1 VAISKPED
9 SFNQMA
15 PIYDK
20 YRGVDAQVLEYLS
33 RWVKAREPGRRQA
46 LLDIGCGTG
55 RYSIQL
61 AITCNLQV
69 TGVDVSE
76 KMLNQAR
83 EKHPS
88 GVWLLK
94 PIEETGFSDSS
105 FDIILMSYVIH
116 HLKDYPRTL
125 QDCHRYLRQGGS
137 LFIVTDSHEQFRNS
151 YFHQL
156 VPRILEIDLNRFP
169 DIDTLR
175 DTLTGIG
182 FKVDVTEL
190 HKRRTVSSSRD
201 VEDIVEKTRRRYVS
215 TLTYLTDDEL
225 ETGARRV
232 EEYLLNELGKGPVVE
247 DRVKTVIA
255 ATKT

>member
-1 VAISKPED
+1 MATRKPED

-15 PIYDK
+15 PIYDA
-20 YRGVDAQVLEYLS
+20 YRGVDAQVLEHLS
-33 RWVKAREPGRRQA
+33 RRVKARASGRGQA

-61 AITCNLQV
+61 AEAYGLQL

-83 EKHPS
+83 EKHPAD
-88 GVWLLK
+88 VWLLK
-94 PIEETGFSDSS
+94 PIEEAWFSDES
-105 FDIILMSYVIH
+105 FDFILMSYVIH
-116 HLKDYPRTL
+116 HLRDYPRTL
-125 QDCHRYLRQGGS
+125 SDCHRYLRPGGV
-137 LFIVTDSHEQFRNS
+137 LFIVTDSHEQFHSS
-151 YFHQL
+151 YFHRL
-156 VPRILEIDLNRFP
+156 VPRIMEIDLKRFP
-169 DIDTLR
+169 EIDTLC
-175 DTLTGIG
+175 DTLTRTG

-190 HKRRTVSSSRD
+190 SKRNTVSFSRD
-201 VEDIVEKTRRRYVS
+201 VEDIVEKTRRKAFS

-232 EEYLLNELGKGPVVE
+232 EEYLLGELRKGPVIE

-255 ATKT
+255 AAKP

>member
-1 VAISKPED
+1 MATRKPED

-15 PIYDK
+15 PLYDM
-20 YRGVDAQVLEYLS
+20 YRGVDTQVLEYLS
-33 RWVKAREPGRRQA
+33 RQMKARASGRDQA

-61 AITCNLQV
+61 AENYDLQL

-94 PIEETGFSDSS
+94 PIEEAVFSDEP
-105 FDIILMSYVIH
+105 FDFILMSYVIH
-116 HLKDYPRTL
+116 HLKDYPKTL
-125 QDCHRYLRQGGS
+125 SDCHRYLRPGGA
-137 LFIVTDSHEQFRNS
+137 LFIVTDSHEQFHDS

-169 DIDTLR
+169 EIDTLC
-175 DTLTGIG
+175 DTLTRMG
-182 FKVDVTEL
+182 FKVNLTEL
-190 HKRRTVSSSRD
+190 SKRRTVSSRRD

-225 ETGARRV
+225 ETGAQRV
-232 EEYLLNELGKGPVVE
+232 EEYLLNELRKGPIVE
-247 DRVKTVIA
+247 DRVKTVITA
-255 ATKT
+255 SKP